1 MIVQIR
7 GTLVA
12 KTPTGVV
19 IDCNG
24 IGYYLFAP
32 LSTID
37 QLGDTGSEVRLYTH
51 FVVRED
57 AMELYG
63 FLSEEER
70 RVFRLLIG
78 ISGIGPKLALGI
90 LSAISPGE
98 LKSAVDNA
106 NVALL
111 QKLPGIGKKTA
122 ERLVVELR
130 DKLRDIQPAISEDGV
145 ALQARRE
152 AVEALIALGYSKTIA
167 EKAVKAAS
175 AELLDRSPSV
185 EELIRTALRN
195 AMSYR

>member
-7 GTLVA
+7 GTLVE

-24 IGYYLFAP
+24 IGYYLFTP

-90 LSAISPGE
+90 LSAITPGE